1 MSAFKEKWSTNLE
14 FICSCIGYSVGL
26 GNLWRFPYVA
36 YKNGGSAFLVPYII
50 INVLIGRPI
59 YYVELLLGQFSG
71 QGPLGA
77 FRMSPMFQKPMRRI
91 ISLPTMRKICIVFFF
106 FLHNLAFFPSRTP
119 QGNAFGMMW
128 GAFVTT
134 IYYQMIIT
142 YAVLYL
148 YHSFKS
154 PLPWTDCYEWWGV
167 PLEGCFAR
175 RKMNRVCANIRKSV
189 VIAGINDT
197 QVESPVVVT
206 YEGNSVL
213 LSQSEYNS
221 RFAGCIDANASS
233 VDMFYNRVVLNA
245 SSSFEKVGFVQ
256 PNLVI
261 CYAIC
266 WVIIFLIIFKGIK
279 VSDVVYVSSGRPEAM
294 LYPRQACAAGRRTAA
309 YAFHLETKKHEK
321 VWLARDVT
329 GTACHRNGLPI
340 WWLRWRQRNPST
352 SAEIVPCRGPVEN
365 RRFQYVRFTAR
376 LPVLRLSLSHPS
388 LQVVG
393 KVVLVTATA
402 PYVILTVMLIRGITL
417 PGASIGLRYLLVP
430 QWDTL
435 LSPTVWRAA
444 TEQTFY
450 SLSIGTGGLLVY
462 GGYQPFRNDMSSSV
476 VFICFVDFLTSAF
489 ASLVVF
495 SVLGNMAHT
504 LDIPIADVVAAG
516 PGLAFITYPE
526 ALSLIPFPN
535 LWAVLFF
542 AMLFFLGV
550 DSQMGNCEFLTNSI
564 QELFPFFAK
573 KRSATAFMYCSFCF
587 LIGLSLTTQAGLYV
601 LTILDN
607 YLGALIVLF
616 TCLGEAIIVAWIYG
630 MNRFC
635 FDVTFMTGS
644 CPSYFVVIAFKY
656 CAPVVLGSFLV
667 YSLYDFP
674 RSSVGD
680 YILPLWADLFG
691 WALAVVGLAPL
702 VIIAVVKLAQC
713 RFSWRRAAYPET
725 DWGPSETK
733 YRVHYRERLLEV
745 GLAELQYHKMSA
757 TASTSPNMERRPPS
771 REIGSEKRV
780 YPRPKGLM

>member
-1 MSAFKEKWSTNLE
+1 MSVFKEKWSTNLE

-36 YKNGGSAFLVPYII
+36 YKNGGSAFLVPYIV

-77 FRMSPMFQKPMRRI
+77 FRMSPMFQ
-91 ISLPTMRKICIVFFF
+91 
-106 FLHNLAFFPSRTP
+106 
-119 QGNAFGMMW
+119 GNAFGMMW

-142 YAVLYL
+142 YAVLYF

-167 PLEGCFAR
+167 PLDGCFAR

-197 QVESPVVVT
+197 QAESHVMVT
-206 YEGNSVL
+206 YDGNSVL
-213 LSQSEYNS
+213 LSQSEYNT

-279 VSDVVYVSSGRPEAM
+279 V
-294 LYPRQACAAGRRTAA
+294 
-309 YAFHLETKKHEK
+309 
-321 VWLARDVT
+321 
-329 GTACHRNGLPI
+329 
-340 WWLRWRQRNPST
+340 
-352 SAEIVPCRGPVEN
+352 
-365 RRFQYVRFTAR
+365 
-376 LPVLRLSLSHPS
+376 
-388 LQVVG
+388 VG

-435 LSPTVWRAA
+435 LSPDVWRAA

-476 VFICFVDFLTSAF
+476 AFICFVDFLTSAF

-504 LDIPIADVVAAG
+504 LDIPIADVVSAG

-644 CPSYFVVIAFKY
+644 CPSYFVIIAFKY

-667 YSLYDFP
+667 YSLYEFP

-680 YILPLWADLFG
+680 YVLPLWADLFG

-713 RFSWRRAAYPET
+713 GFSWRRAAYPET

-733 YRVHYRERLLEV
+733 YRVLYRERLIEV

-757 TASTSPNMERRPPS
+757 TASPSHNMERRPPS

-780 YPRPKGLM
+780 YPRSKGLM

>member
-1 MSAFKEKWSTNLE
+1 MSVLKEKWSTNLE

-36 YKNGGSAFLVPYII
+36 YKNGGSAFLVPYIV

-59 YYVELLLGQFSG
+59 YYVELLLGQFCG

-77 FRMSPMFQKPMRRI
+77 FRMSPMF
-91 ISLPTMRKICIVFFF
+91 
-106 FLHNLAFFPSRTP
+106 

-142 YAVLYL
+142 YAVLYF

-175 RKMNRVCANIRKSV
+175 RKMTHVCGNVRKSIV
-189 VIAGINDT
+189 LAGINDT
-197 QVESPVVVT
+197 EAESPVVVT
-206 YEGNSVL
+206 YKGSGVL

-221 RFAGCIDANASS
+221 RFAGCVDANASS

-279 VSDVVYVSSGRPEAM
+279 V
-294 LYPRQACAAGRRTAA
+294 
-309 YAFHLETKKHEK
+309 
-321 VWLARDVT
+321 
-329 GTACHRNGLPI
+329 
-340 WWLRWRQRNPST
+340 
-352 SAEIVPCRGPVEN
+352 
-365 RRFQYVRFTAR
+365 
-376 LPVLRLSLSHPS
+376 
-388 LQVVG
+388 VG
-393 KVVLVTATA
+393 KVVLVTATV
-402 PYVILTVMLIRGITL
+402 PYVILMVMLIRGITL

-435 LSPTVWRAA
+435 LSPDVWRAA

-462 GGYQPFRNDMSSSV
+462 GGYQPFRNDVSSSV
-476 VFICFVDFLTSAF
+476 MFICFVDFLTSAF

-542 AMLFFLGV
+542 AMLFFLGI

-564 QELFPFFAK
+564 QELFPVFAK
-573 KRSATAFMYCSFCF
+573 QRSATAFMYCSFCF
-587 LIGLSLTTQAGLYV
+587 LIGLALTTQAGLYV

-616 TCLGEAIIVAWIYG
+616 TCLGEAIIVAWVYG

-644 CPSYFVVIAFKY
+644 CPSYFVFIAFKY
-656 CAPVVLGSFLV
+656 CAPVALGSFLV
-667 YSLYDFP
+667 YSLYEFP

-680 YILPLWADLFG
+680 YLLPLWADLFG

-702 VIIAVVKLAQC
+702 VIIAVVKLVQC
-713 RFSWRRAAYPET
+713 GFSWRRAAYPEI

-733 YRVHYRERLLEV
+733 YRVLYRERLVEV
-745 GLAELQYHKMSA
+745 GFAELHYNKMSA
-757 TASTSPNMERRPPS
+757 TASTAPNMERRPPP
-771 REIGSEKRV
+771 REIGAGKPVSARS
-780 YPRPKGLM
+780 KGLM

>member
-77 FRMSPMFQKPMRRI
+77 FRMSPMF
-91 ISLPTMRKICIVFFF
+91 
-106 FLHNLAFFPSRTP
+106 

-294 LYPRQACAAGRRTAA
+294 LYPRQA
-309 YAFHLETKKHEK
+309 
-321 VWLARDVT
+321 
-329 GTACHRNGLPI
+329 
-340 WWLRWRQRNPST
+340 WRQRNPST